1 MAYPPNIASQEV
13 IQAEHFNELVR
24 KYRQF
29 WNGPEWNPDGDTPTS
44 SPTFDTSHHTDTE
57 RHKGW
62 GQAALVPSEVVSGTI
77 ITAENMNNLVAQI
90 NAGIFHIEEDPLTLI
105 PKFSAAAIIT
115 VPAYTQI
122 MDRLDNIIEARKFEL
137 EIINDSLGSVSSVHT
152 NSWSDDLYSEY
163 KATFNNYTEARHY
176 FNSGGQLWL
185 TLESGTQTGG
195 NDPANINWQNMF
207 EKLGEVRIGAI
218 ETTASGT
225 GSPSLGGIQGFYS
238 ILSTGATVTIFD
250 AAGYHALS
258 TELLLKLANLPNVT
272 ALKISTIDVSIIETM
287 MLANKD
293 LKILAGVD
301 TVTVHA
307 GLAGAIGGIT
317 GVGCIFPK
325 ASVTMQEYVTKGEW
339 TNANKISQALNSL
352 SYLDAQPLL
361 MEYLKFAMGIHHN
374 DVAGG
379 LRTLGKKLTQQE
391 IDDVQARYIL
401 AKERLEVLNLIS

>member
-1 MAYPPNIASQEV
+1 MSI
-13 IQAEHFNELVR
+13 
-24 KYRQF
+24 
-29 WNGPEWNPDGDTPTS
+29 EWKGVMPAVFTWFKESKS
-44 SPTFDTSHHTDTE
+44 SSLEIDFEATQ
-57 RHKGW
+57 K
-62 GQAALVPSEVVSGTI
+62 QAAGILKAQGKGGSRMSGLVGSGTLGENSYLNSNQRLSLLKSLSEVAKEYNVPLISG
-77 ITAENMNNLVAQI
+77 
-90 NAGIFHIEEDPLTLI
+90 
-105 PKFSAAAIIT
+105 AAAET
-115 VPAYTQI
+115 KEELAK
-122 MDRLDNIIEARKFEL
+122 IIEGLATVGVDTVMVMPPKTKA
-137 EIINDSLGSVSSVHT
+137 IP
-152 NSWSDDLYSEY
+152 SD
-163 KATFNNYTEARHY
+163 KK
-176 FNSGGQLWL
+176 
-185 TLESGTQTGG
+185 
-195 NDPANINWQNMF
+195 MF
-207 EKLGEVRIGAI
+207 EYYALSEA
-218 ETTASGT
+218 TAKDV
-225 GSPSLGGIQGFYS
+225 GI
-238 ILSTGATVTIFD
+238 TIMPYNNPD

-301 TVTVHA
+301 TVTVNA

-361 MEYLKFAMGIHHN
+361 MEYLKLAMGIHHN